1 MWTTRITIS
10 DYVWRGH
17 KHNIDDSGDRL
28 EGTRV
33 ICIPSWQLKTEFG
46 HRVVPNRTRSDIG
59 GYIVDGGLVDN
70 SRSRYKGQPDQR
82 RNNKIMTENELLDE
96 LAKELI
102 VPEID
107 KNEIT
112 ANMLSIKTGISTR
125 QALSILRKKEQDGLL
140 KSRWVRGQYR
150 KMLAFS
156 KI

>member
-1 MWTTRITIS
+1 
-10 DYVWRGH
+10 
-17 KHNIDDSGDRL
+17 
-28 EGTRV
+28 
-33 ICIPSWQLKTEFG
+33 
-46 HRVVPNRTRSDIG
+46 
-59 GYIVDGGLVDN
+59 
-70 SRSRYKGQPDQR
+70 
-82 RNNKIMTENELLDE
+82 MTENELLDE